1 MVRARSLHQLR
12 RAAAATLAAAVASAS
27 ASSAQAQRQEIRQAC
42 TADMR
47 ALCSGIM
54 PGSGRIKQCMI
65 DKFDRLSEGC
75 KSALKAAQAQSP
87 KQ

>member
-1 MVRARSLHQLR
+1 MVRTPSLLQLR
-12 RAAAATLAAAVASAS
+12 RAAAATLAAAVAAGPAS
-27 ASSAQAQRQEIRQAC
+27 AAQAQRREIRQAC
-42 TADMR
+42 SADMR

-75 KSALKAAQAQSP
+75 KSALKAAQPQSP
-87 KQ
+87 KS

>member
-1 MVRARSLHQLR
+1 MVRSRSLHELR
-12 RAAAATLAAAVASAS
+12 RAAAAMLTATAVAAFAAS
-27 ASSAQAQRQEIRQAC
+27 ARAQRQEIRQAC
-42 TADMR
+42 SADMR